1 MEILNQALQYL
12 IQALEICF
20 VVYFCF
26 SALYILIF
34 SIAGLTYRKRE
45 YPLNIE
51 PSSMVVFI
59 PAYKED
65 QVIINV
71 AKEAIRQK
79 YPSSLFDIVIIADS
93 MQEHTIKE
101 LKKLP
106 IKVIEVSFE
115 NSTKSKALNEAM
127 RRLEK
132 NYDYAII
139 LDADNLMEPE
149 FLKKMNNAFNSGYQA
164 VQGHRKAK
172 NLNTNYAILD
182 AASEEINNNIYRRGH
197 KALGLSSGLVGSG
210 MGFDYKLFKSIMEP
224 IQAIGGF
231 DKELEFELAGKQIEI
246 EYLQEAIVYD
256 EKIQQGA
263 DFSNQRRRWLSTQ
276 FVYLRRYVGVSFKEL
291 VLKHNI
297 TFFDKAWQM
306 IIPPRLLLLGLSTV
320 TALIYIF
327 KNFFLEIESYV
338 SPYFWIVNFA
348 MVIIALLLA
357 LPRSF
362 YNKDTFKAMISI
374 PSAFFRMF
382 LLLFKMKGA
391 NKKFIHTKHGAIN

>member
-1 MEILNQALQYL
+1 MEIINQSFQFL
-12 IQALEICF
+12 IQALEISF

-26 SALYILIF
+26 SGLYILIF
-34 SIAGLTYRKRE
+34 SVAALTYRKRE
-45 YPLNIE
+45 YLLNIE

-65 QVIINV
+65 QVIVNV

-93 MQEHTIKE
+93 MQERTIKK

-106 IKVIEVSFE
+106 IIVIEVSFE

-127 RRLEK
+127 RRLDK

-139 LDADNLMEPE
+139 LDADNLMETE
-149 FLKKMNNAFNSGYQA
+149 FLRKMNNAFNRGYQA

-210 MGFDYKLFKSIMEP
+210 MGFHYKLFKSIMEP
-224 IQAIGGF
+224 IKAIGGF

-256 EKIQQGA
+256 EKIQQGS
-263 DFSNQRRRWLSTQ
+263 DFSNQRRRWLATQ
-276 FVYLRRYVGVSFKEL
+276 FIYLRRYCNRSWSEL
-291 VLKHNI
+291 FRNNNI
-297 TFFDKAWQM
+297 NFFDKTWQM
-306 IIPPRLLLLGLSTV
+306 IVPPRVLILGFTTIMAS
-320 TALIYIF
+320 IYVI
-327 KNFFLEIESYV
+327 KDFLFGVESYV
-338 SPYFWIVNFA
+338 SSYFWIANFA
-348 MVIIALLLA
+348 MVIVALLLA

-391 NKKFIHTKHGAIN
+391 NKKFIHTKHGAVD